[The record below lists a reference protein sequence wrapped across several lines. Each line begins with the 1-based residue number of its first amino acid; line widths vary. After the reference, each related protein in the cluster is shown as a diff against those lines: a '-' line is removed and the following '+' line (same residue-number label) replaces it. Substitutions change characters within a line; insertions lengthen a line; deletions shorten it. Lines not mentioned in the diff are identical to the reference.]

1 MTEFLSFL
9 VLGVIQGMTYGVV
22 ALGMVLIYKGTRVL
36 NFAQPFMGLFAAF
49 FCWYLTGTPGAAL
62 TGIGR
67 GIETGPVLIKW
78 LQYPTG
84 LFLFDVGTKPR
95 FVLAVFWSLLLIM
108 RVGQRLEH
116 DIMRHLEKAP
126 RIIGLVATIAL
137 LQGFLGITT
146 ILFNR
151 TQAQTETGKALPVLL
166 PESWHFDIGA
176 LRVTSAYLL
185 IVVVVPV
192 VAAAAALFFKYT
204 KFGVAIRATA
214 ENREAAQLL
223 GISAHRVS
231 SFTWIMG
238 GFLAGLAAL
247 LIVPAQGSLD
257 VTSLSFALLVRA
269 LAAALVGGLTSL
281 PGAFAGG
288 IVVGVAEFL
297 TQWRSQTVGVPET
310 VFFGI
315 VILVLIFRPGGIF
328 GVPERLQEV
337 VALAPSVR
345 DLPRRLLRTAVTGRA
360 RATAIAI
367 GVLLV
372 SAVSLATGPFTNSV
386 LTDVVIFAIVG
397 VSLTVLIGYAGQI
410 SLGHFALVG
419 VGAFAAGNLYD
430 HAPVPFPLV
439 FPLVVLI
446 GMVVSL
452 VIGLPALRIRGPYLA
467 VVTLAFALAC
477 YAWIFR
483 LNVISHGTTGVTMTR
498 QDYGWLD
505 LTSDTN
511 RPLFFFAFGIF
522 LLCSWVAYNFKRSR
536 TGRGFFSLRENE
548 KAAATLGVELTRH
561 RLLAFMLSGG
571 MAALAGS
578 VFVLRSGSVAAVD
591 FPLEI
596 SILLVAMVIIGGVGS
611 ITGAAFGALFLFGA
625 NPLLSRAF
633 GGALWVNYAIVFAAG
648 LALILVL
655 TRARGGLAGLFFLP
669 RDPVV
674 QGMIWHEAE
683 AGAAGGEG
691 AVADEGL
698 AGEEEDDRPALEA
711 TAVLDEVRP
720 GRSHR
725 RVRTER

>member
-9 VLGVIQGMTYGVV
+9 ILGVIQGMTYGVV

-36 NFAQPFMGLFAAF
+36 NFSQPFMGLFAAF
-49 FCWYLTGTPGAAL
+49 FCWYLTGTPGSL
-62 TGIGR
+62 VTGVGR
-67 GIETGPVLIKW
+67 GIVTGPVFIKW
-78 LQYPTG
+78 LEYPTG
-84 LFLFDVGTKPR
+84 LFLFDVGTRPR
-95 FVLAVFWSLLLIM
+95 FLLAAFWSLLLIM

-126 RIIGLVATIAL
+126 RIVGLVATIAL
-137 LQGFLGITT
+137 LQGFFGGTT
-146 ILFNR
+146 LLFNR
-151 TQAQTETGKALPVLL
+151 TQAQTETGKALPILL

-176 LRVTSAYLL
+176 LRVTSAYIL
-185 IVVVVPV
+185 ILVVVPV

-223 GISAHRVS
+223 GISAHRVT

-257 VTSLSFALLVRA
+257 ISSLSFALLVRA

-297 TQWRSQTVGVPET
+297 TRWQAKTVGVPET

-315 VILVLIFRPGGIF
+315 VILVLVFRPGGIF
-328 GVPERLQEV
+328 GIPERLQEM
-337 VALAPSVR
+337 VALAPSIR
-345 DLPRRLLRTAVTGRA
+345 DLPRRMLRTAVTARA
-360 RATAIAI
+360 RVTALVI
-367 GVLLV
+367 GILLV
-372 SAVSLATGPFTNSV
+372 SAISLATGPFTNGV
-386 LTDVVIFAIVG
+386 LIDVLVFAIVG
-397 VSLTVLIGYAGQI
+397 VSLTVLVGYAGQI

-430 HAPVPFPLV
+430 HAPIPFPLV

-446 GMVVSL
+446 GMVVAL

-483 LNVISHGTTGVTMTR
+483 LEAISHGTTGVTMTS

-505 LTSDTN
+505 FTSDTN
-511 RPLFFFAFGIF
+511 RPVFFFAFGAF
-522 LLCSWVAYNFKRSR
+522 LLCAWVAYNFKQSR

-548 KAAATLGVELTRH
+548 KAAATLGIELTRY

-571 MAALAGS
+571 MAALGGA
-578 VFVLRSGSVAAVD
+578 VLVLRRGSVAALD
-591 FPLEI
+591 FPVET
-596 SILLVAMVIIGGVGS
+596 SIILVAMVIIGGIGS
-611 ITGAAFGALFLFGA
+611 LTGAAMGAFFLFGLQRLVA
-625 NPLLSRAF
+625 E
-633 GGALWVNYAIVFAAG
+633 ALGDPVWVPYVVTFTAG
-648 LALILVL
+648 IALILVL

-674 QGMIWHEAE
+674 QGLIWHDEDVR
-683 AGAAGGEG
+683 AASEEG
-691 AVADEGL
+691 D
-698 AGEEEDDRPALEA
+698 EEEEEERLPELEE
-711 TAVLDEVRP
+711 TTVLEP
-720 GRSHR
+720 IGPTR
-725 RVRTER
+725 RRQRTRAR